1 MGGLPESVII
11 SAISVYLG
19 VFFSGFFN
27 SITRDIILPLISPV
41 ISEDGIAKFVVKV
54 GGVKLNV
61 GDVAVQVINLLIAI
75 AIIYFLLPHLKEYVP
90 IAGRR

>member
-1 MGGLPESVII
+1 MEGISGKILT

-19 VFFSGFFN
+19 LFICEFFRSV
-27 SITRDIILPLISPV
+27 TRDIILPLISPV
-41 ISEDGIAKFVVKV
+41 VSTDGIAKYIVQI

-61 GDVAVQVINLLIAI
+61 GDVAVQVINLLIAVGI
-75 AIIYFLLPHLKEYVP
+75 VYFMLPHLKEYVP